1 MIEPLLSRISK
12 VEKQM
17 EDLKEHCE
25 KKQQDLEKVVISQE
39 DTIGFILN
47 SIQNLTSMLNSTQVS
62 KNWKGNGS
70 QSIYDTPGRESIPD
84 SQH

>member
-47 SIQNLTSMLNSTQVS
+47 SI
-62 KNWKGNGS
+62 
-70 QSIYDTPGRESIPD
+70 
-84 SQH
+84 